1 MSLSFL
7 IGHWLPST
15 RANVAFSMIHSRC
28 RISLDNAPFRVL
40 KETVKVCIF
49 GTEYYKKTP
58 EKRQKG
64 SGLECHWLAEGG
76 IQDSNATVWPKDEHK
91 KKK

>member
-1 MSLSFL
+1 MRCWCTC
-7 IGHWLPST
+7 HQQ
-15 RANVAFSMIHSRC
+15 AFCRICSKAQPDGSRC